1 MLTELTERRFAR
13 RHILASQFTNQEGIP
28 KSYPATIR
36 HKMRAR
42 YPVGKG
48 DPFGGRGVD
57 IAISVLPNL
66 EGKLRKIQ
74 RPLKTLFA
82 RLSTTWKSSADMD
95 VQPTWMYLS

>member
-36 HKMRAR
+36 HKIRAR

-66 EGKLRKIQ
+66 EGKLRKSFKES
-74 RPLKTLFA
+74 PLKTPLRA
-82 RLSTTWKSSADMD
+82 THGNP
-95 VQPTWMYLS
+95 QPTWMSSRRGCT